1 MRTKIYIIIFLALT
15 SIFISSCKDSLL
27 DNQTNFKPYT
37 DLPIG
42 LTLSQNADQY
52 SLWIAI
58 LKKTN
63 VYDLLNIN
71 GTFTCIVPNNDAV
84 TKFLNGKTVDQM
96 DPAYLKEVVKY
107 HVFNSIIR
115 TLSFPEGA
123 LPDTTSSGDNITST
137 FGTGG
142 FNNIILN
149 KIAKVI
155 DRDRV
160 CTNGIIHTIDAVLLP
175 PVETVYDKIKNDSR
189 YSIFLDAITK
199 CGYAEKLKTIRVAT
213 TQKAIRV
220 FYSPLVV
227 PDSVFKAAGINDF
240 NGLVSKYYNSAT
252 QPADVTN
259 SANGVNR
266 FIAYHLLDGKYY
278 FSDLADFSAY
288 TEKSKLAT
296 TLVYAEFVTVQDM
309 SGSLVLNNDIL
320 NKTSV
325 KISTSK
331 FNIVAKNGVLHEIN
345 GLMPI
350 FAPSPSTV
358 IWEVSD
364 LAELRANPLFRTYLP
379 NKAMVTIPMTND
391 VFDRVKWNFIP
402 TGSVTYTTRVQ
413 NSVNDPKYN
422 FDYLDL
428 NFTAGW
434 IEFRTP
440 IVVKGKYKVV
450 FSGMTCGGA
459 GGSFQMLVNGVQ
471 CGSPSTTSYGQ
482 CTFQENATGSSV
494 VEIPTTQEVYIR
506 LVPVAGAGNIR
517 LDYIKFMPYG
527 N

>member
-84 TKFLNGKTVDQM
+84 TKFLNGKTVDQI

-175 PVETVYDKIKNDSR
+175 
-189 YSIFLDAITK
+189 
-199 CGYAEKLKTIRVAT
+199 
-213 TQKAIRV
+213 
-220 FYSPLVV
+220 
-227 PDSVFKAAGINDF
+227 
-240 NGLVSKYYNSAT
+240 
-252 QPADVTN
+252 
-259 SANGVNR
+259 
-266 FIAYHLLDGKYY
+266 
-278 FSDLADFSAY
+278 
-288 TEKSKLAT
+288 
-296 TLVYAEFVTVQDM
+296 
-309 SGSLVLNNDIL
+309 
-320 NKTSV
+320 
-325 KISTSK
+325 
-331 FNIVAKNGVLHEIN
+331 
-345 GLMPI
+345 
-350 FAPSPSTV
+350 
-358 IWEVSD
+358 
-364 LAELRANPLFRTYLP
+364 
-379 NKAMVTIPMTND
+379 
-391 VFDRVKWNFIP
+391 
-402 TGSVTYTTRVQ
+402 
-413 NSVNDPKYN
+413 
-422 FDYLDL
+422 
-428 NFTAGW
+428 
-434 IEFRTP
+434 
-440 IVVKGKYKVV
+440 
-450 FSGMTCGGA
+450 
-459 GGSFQMLVNGVQ
+459 
-471 CGSPSTTSYGQ
+471 
-482 CTFQENATGSSV
+482 SS
-494 VEIPTTQEVYIR
+494 
-506 LVPVAGAGNIR
+506 
-517 LDYIKFMPYG
+517 
-527 N
+527 